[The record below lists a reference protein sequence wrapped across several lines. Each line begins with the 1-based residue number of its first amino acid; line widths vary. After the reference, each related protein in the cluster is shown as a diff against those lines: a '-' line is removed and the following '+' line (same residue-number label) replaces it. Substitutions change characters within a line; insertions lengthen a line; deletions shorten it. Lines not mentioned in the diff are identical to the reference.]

1 MDDAAIFNLIIV
13 VLIVGVVIFTFKLCI
28 NVVPQSEVYVVE
40 RFGKYSRTL
49 SAGLSL
55 IIPYLDR
62 VAHRVSV
69 LERQLDEQP
78 ISVITKDNV
87 EVTLETLTQPF

>member
-13 VLIVGVVIFTFKLCI
+13 VLIVGVVIFTLKLGI

-40 RFGKYSRTL
+40 RLGKYSRTL